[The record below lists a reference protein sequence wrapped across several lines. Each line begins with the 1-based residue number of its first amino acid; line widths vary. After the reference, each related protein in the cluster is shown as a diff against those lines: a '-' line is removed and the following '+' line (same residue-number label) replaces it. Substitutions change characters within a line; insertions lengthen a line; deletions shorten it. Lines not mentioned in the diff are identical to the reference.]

1 MELENLIGFP
11 KDEVLNEIK
20 KQNLDFEIIEFQD
33 LKDFDT
39 QLLVKFEYINNKLIL
54 YFDNFRLNV

>member
-11 KDEVLNEIK
+11 KDEVLDEIK
-20 KQNLDFEIIEFQD
+20 KQNLDFEIVEFQD

-39 QLLVKFEYINNKLIL
+39 QLLVKFEYINNKLTL
-54 YFDNFRLNV
+54 YFDSFKLNV